1 MLIVSSVLSGPAL
14 QPSDVFEQPLPA
26 GQKKIEFHISVPE
39 VAAVVEQ
46 SGSDQPDDEGRGQCD
61 GHNADFLT
69 TGQMKEF
76 IPYFCFFCH
85 LSVYLLLRTICRFC
99 FSSVFVNNTCI

>member
-69 TGQMKEF
+69 RGQMKEF
-76 IPYFCFFCH
+76 LFLSYIPYFGFFFAM
-85 LSVYLLLRTICRFC
+85 LVYIYYWEQYVGFVLA
-99 FSSVFVNNTCI
+99 VFL

>member
-1 MLIVSSVLSGPAL
+1 MSQRLSSSKIVAFLDIYQKLLLRLRALLIVSFVLSGPVL

-46 SGSDQPDDEGRGQCD
+46 SGLDQREDEGRGQCD

-69 TGQMKEF
+69 G
-76 IPYFCFFCH
+76 P
-85 LSVYLLLRTICRFC
+85 
-99 FSSVFVNNTCI
+99 

>member
-1 MLIVSSVLSGPAL
+1 MLLRALLIVSSILSGPAL

-46 SGSDQPDDEGRGQCD
+46 SGSDQRDDEGRGQCD

-69 TGQMKEF
+69 RGQMMEF
-76 IPYFCFFCH
+76 LFFSYILH
-85 LSVYLLLRTICRFC
+85 TFLLFAILLYIYC
-99 FSSVFVNNTCI
+99 

>member
-1 MLIVSSVLSGPAL
+1 MTLLTVFSVLSGPAL

-46 SGSDQPDDEGRGQCD
+46 SGSDQRDDEGRGQCD
-61 GHNADFLT
+61 GDNADFLT
-69 TGQMKEF
+69 RGQIKEF
-76 IPYFCFFCH
+76 LTSHIFFF
-85 LSVYLLLRTICRFC
+85 LSSYCRFC
-99 FSSVFVNNTCI
+99 